1 MEKKIFTECSLEE
14 LKMELTTDVVEKVN
28 KIIEN
33 LVLKE
38 TRQAVELFT
47 IEELVK
53 LFKVD
58 RSTINNWCKNG
69 RLKPKYLGKRVYFL
83 KSDIEDLFTAQ
94 IINIKKDNNKL
105 NLN

>member
-1 MEKKIFTECSLEE
+1 MGKKIFTECSLEE
-14 LKMELTTDVVEKVN
+14 LKMELTTEVVEKVN

-38 TRQAVELFT
+38 SRQAVELFT

-69 RLKPKYLGKRVYFL
+69 RLKPKYMGKRVYFL

-94 IINIKKDNNKL
+94 IINVKNNI
-105 NLN
+105 NNININ